1 MHSALPL
8 RILVNTR
15 TDWREPPRLR
25 HQLARLLADAG
36 HAVTFVQKP
45 TCLLPSSDPCP
56 AGDSG
61 FQGLNLLSPREG
73 LHHQLRLLPWL
84 HRLNARVARRDLRK
98 RLAML
103 NQPWPELI
111 INFNYDAYWLRSL
124 FPEQPILTIINDDF
138 EALGRLPLR
147 RHLTWALKRTCAMSN
162 RVLVVSEPIRQR
174 LSRWCDPELFLPWAA
189 DPYQA
194 PAPSSQRNVLLFW
207 GYINER
213 LDGAALQACLSALEL
228 TGLRLRFVGPLDAD
242 GRQLQRQLGSNA
254 VLEWRPACS
263 IGDLDTSDCLAA
275 LIPYRL
281 DCPGVEAIQ
290 LSNKAL
296 QLLSR
301 GLPLITS
308 AMPHFHRAPFVV
320 PYGTTAQP
328 TLIDAALE
336 LQRSFNALQPA
347 IADFVGANGP
357 EARLRQLFAGIA

>member
-1 MHSALPL
+1 M

-15 TDWREPPRLR
+15 TDWRESPRLR

-36 HAVTFVQKP
+36 HAVTCIQKP
-45 TCLLPSSDPCP
+45 ACLLPPSDPCP
-56 AGDSG
+56 AGESDV
-61 FQGLNLLSPREG
+61 QGLSLLSPREA

-84 HRLNARVARRDLRK
+84 HHFNASLARRDLRQ
-98 RLAML
+98 RLATL
-103 NQPWPELI
+103 DQASPELI
-111 INFNYDAYWLRSL
+111 INFNYDAFWLRSL
-124 FPEQPILTIINDDF
+124 FADQPILTIINDDF
-138 EALGRLPLR
+138 EALGRLPVR
-147 RHLTWALKRTCAMSN
+147 RHLTWALKRTCAMST

-189 DPYQA
+189 DPYQT
-194 PAPSSQRNVLLFW
+194 PTPSSQRNVLLFW

-213 LDGAALQACLSALEL
+213 LDGVALQACLPALER

-254 VLEWRPACS
+254 MLEWHPACS
-263 IGDLDTSDCLAA
+263 FGDLDTSDCVAA

-308 AMPHFHRAPFVV
+308 AMPNFHRAPFVL
-320 PYGTTAQP
+320 PYGTAAHP
-328 TLIDAALE
+328 GLIDAALAAQSRFE
-336 LQRSFNALQPA
+336 SLQPV
-347 IADFVGANGP
+347 IAEFVQANGP
-357 EARLRQLFAGIA
+357 EARLHQLLAGVR

>member
-1 MHSALPL
+1 M

-45 TCLLPSSDPCP
+45 ACLLPPSDPCP
-56 AGDSG
+56 AGDSAV
-61 FQGLNLLSPREG
+61 QGVSLLSPCEG

-98 RLAML
+98 RMATLDQAS
-103 NQPWPELI
+103 PELI
-111 INFNYDAYWLRSL
+111 INFNYDAFWLRSL
-124 FPEQPILTIINDDF
+124 FPNQPTLTIINDDF
-138 EALGRLPLR
+138 EALGRLPVR
-147 RHLTWALKRTCAMSN
+147 CHLTWALKRTCAMST

-174 LSRWCDPELFLPWAA
+174 LSRWCEPELFLPWAA
-189 DPYQA
+189 DPYQT

-213 LDGAALQACLSALEL
+213 LDGASFQACLPALERA
-228 TGLRLRFVGPLDAD
+228 GLRLRFVGPLDAD

-254 VLEWRPACS
+254 MVEWRPACS
-263 IGDLDTSDCLAA
+263 FADLDTSDCVAA
-275 LIPYRL
+275 LIPYHL

-308 AMPHFHRAPFVV
+308 AMPNFHRAPFVL
-320 PYGTTAQP
+320 PYGTAAYP
-328 TLIDAALE
+328 GLIDAALAV
-336 LQRSFNALQPA
+336 QSRFQSLQPA
-347 IADFVGANGP
+347 MAEFVGANGP
-357 EARLRQLFAGIA
+357 EARLRQLLAGVR